1 MSPSS
6 LIFKQMAEI
15 GLTVTDSI
23 TYFIRQS
30 IRERLRTGKNYHT
43 FRKLLEG
50 LDAEIK
56 RVLAEKASQT
66 PVKISIDSDDLEASF
81 ESARAQAALF
91 AAQGNVAYQVVMPV
105 EMEEGTVDFPV
116 HVAQLAKESGKEFF
130 ESIHAGVHPLIAHT
144 RQAGAEI
151 TAFFTH

>member
-1 MSPSS
+1 
-6 LIFKQMAEI
+6 
-15 GLTVTDSI
+15 
-23 TYFIRQS
+23 
-30 IRERLRTGKNYHT
+30 
-43 FRKLLEG
+43 LEG

-56 RVLAEKASQT
+56 KVLAEKALQT
-66 PVKISIDSDDLEASF
+66 PVTIVIDTEDLEGSF
-81 ESARAQAALF
+81 ESARAQAASL

-105 EMEEGTVDFPV
+105 EMEEGTVEYPV

-151 TAFFTH
+151 TAFYTH